1 MLGLKV
7 ISLEIHSDLNIAG
20 DIVLFDVSYRRQF
33 FKITL
38 VLGSV

>member
-7 ISLEIHSDLNIAG
+7 ISLEIHSDLNIVWY
-20 DIVLFDVSYRRQF
+20 IMLFDVSYRGQF

-38 VLGSV
+38 VMGSA